1 MCVLGKDVTPRQ
13 RAAIIVYRS
22 LPQPMSYRA
31 IAKLLGVPA
40 STANNIFHH
49 AVSNATAKREREEA
63 AQPARDEEEEAVQ
76 PAREEDEEAA
86 QPARDEDK
94 EATQPARDEEDQ

>member
-1 MCVLGKDVTPRQ
+1 MVAVATCPSAFATPGQ
-13 RAAIIVYRS
+13 ATPGPI
-22 LPQPMSYRA
+22 SYRA

-63 AQPARDEEEEAVQ
+63 AQPARDEEEEA
-76 PAREEDEEAA
+76 
-86 QPARDEDK
+86 
-94 EATQPARDEEDQ
+94 TQPARDEEDQSLLEIDSADC